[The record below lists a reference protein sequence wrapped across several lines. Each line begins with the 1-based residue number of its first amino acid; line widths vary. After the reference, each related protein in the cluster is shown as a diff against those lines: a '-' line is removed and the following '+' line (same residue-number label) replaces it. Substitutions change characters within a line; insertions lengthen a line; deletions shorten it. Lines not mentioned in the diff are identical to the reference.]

1 MFVTLSSAFQLLQ
14 VHQIVSSGT
23 IRFYFSRG
31 DLLRAVLCYQ
41 RVDYDS
47 IVQTSVKLFVAIDI
61 FYRLCDAPNFLNGN
75 GVLSSILGFDNF

>member
-1 MFVTLSSAFQLLQ
+1 MFVTLSSAFQLLK

-23 IRFYFSRG
+23 TRSSFSRG
-31 DLLRAVLCYQ
+31 NLLRAVLCYQ

-61 FYRLCDAPNFLNGN
+61 FNRLCDAPDFLNGN
-75 GVLSSILGFDNF
+75 GVLSGILGFDNF